1 MVLFTPTFKTHNSKV
16 IKKKNEIF
24 KNDIII
30 FTAHSSVKNE
40 IVVNIVGT
48 GNKPV
53 KALVIDLW
61 LNILQKYI

>member
-16 IKKKNEIF
+16 IKNKNEIF
-24 KNDIII
+24 KNDI

-53 KALVIDLW
+53 KALVINLW